1 MRIVKLLL
9 LVAFVL
15 GICAVSSRAQT
26 STSATVLGTVRDSSN
41 AVVAGAQVTLR
52 NVATNATAVQVTNS
66 EDYYTFL
73 RAEPGS
79 YLISVKAAGFESA
92 TVSGL
97 NFDVSKSYTVDVAL
111 KVGSTA
117 TVVNVTAEAAIE
129 LQTTSATIG
138 NVIGGNELVT
148 LPTISRSALE
158 LLTLQPGSTPLSSQG
173 DNSGENGGSV
183 TGARSDQNATVLDG
197 IDISDIFAPGQPTG
211 GTVVPIN
218 VEALAEFRVGVAN
231 PNVTVASGAGGQ
243 VSVVSKGGANSLH
256 GSVYWYV
263 QNTAFNANT
272 WENNHTLVDGKP
284 TPRPVVHD
292 NRGGFALGGP
302 IKKDKTFFF
311 LNYEPRR
318 YIPPGGGI
326 GSTEVNLPSA
336 DFRNGIIN
344 FVDSMGNPAVAC
356 LQSAYVISL
365 NLTSPHSSS
374 CSGLA
379 VNSNGARISSNCGVN
394 GTVSCDPRGLGM
406 SPTVAALVNS
416 YKVLPGDKAVNDG
429 IGCSGDVNC

>member
-117 TVVNVTAEAAIE
+117 TVVSVTAEAAIE

-138 NVIGGNELVT
+138 NVIGGNDLIN
-148 LPTISRSALE
+148 LPTISRSAIE
-158 LLTLQPGSTPLSSQG
+158 LLTLQPGSTPLAAQG
-173 DNSGENGGSV
+173 DRTGQSGGSV
-183 TGARSDQNATVLDG
+183 SGARSDQNAIMLDG
-197 IDISDIFAPGQPTG
+197 IDISDVFNAGNPTSS
-211 GTVVPIN
+211 TVVPMN
-218 VEALAEFRVGVAN
+218 VDALSEFRVGVTN
-231 PNVTVASGAGGQ
+231 PNASAASAAGGQVTVASKSGT
-243 VSVVSKGGANSLH
+243 NTFH
-256 GSVYWYV
+256 GTVYWYM
-263 QNTAFNANT
+263 QNTAFNANS
-272 WENNHTLVDGKP
+272 WENGHT
-284 TPRPVVHD
+284 
-292 NRGGFALGGP
+292 N
-302 IKKDKTFFF
+302 
-311 LNYEPRR
+311 
-318 YIPPGGGI
+318 
-326 GSTEVNLPSA
+326 
-336 DFRNGIIN
+336 
-344 FVDSMGNPAVAC
+344 DSF
-356 LQSAYVISL
+356 
-365 NLTSPHSSS
+365 
-374 CSGLA
+374 
-379 VNSNGARISSNCGVN
+379 
-394 GTVSCDPRGLGM
+394 
-406 SPTVAALVNS
+406 
-416 YKVLPGDKAVNDG
+416 
-429 IGCSGDVNC
+429 